1 MDRLIQI
8 KGLAVMVNI
17 GSSQEERAQPQR
29 LLLDVSFVA
38 LAQPEELNDDLST
51 TVDYHAVSS
60 YLERECQEHP
70 WHLIETL
77 ADKLSERLLTV
88 FPLRWVEFT
97 VRKFILLNAEY
108 VAVTV
113 KKEAHYNS

>member
-17 GSSQEERAQPQR
+17 GASDEERSEPQR

-38 LAQPEELNDDLST
+38 LSQPEELNDDLST
-51 TVDYHAVSS
+51 TIDYHAVSV
-60 YLERECQEHP
+60 YLERECQAHP
-70 WHLIETL
+70 WQLIETL
-77 ADKLSERLLTV
+77 ADKLSERLLTF
-88 FPLRWVEFT
+88 FPLLWVEFT
-97 VRKFILLNAEY
+97 VRKFILPNAEC

-113 KKEAHYNS
+113 KKEAHYS